1 MSVTVEHLVSNV
13 EVMEHLGNSDHNT
26 VLLKSAPA
34 APAAPTP
41 TNDVGAWAGDEASG
55 AAGNYWLP
63 TASAGH
69 RRH

>member
-1 MSVTVEHLVSNV
+1 MP
-13 EVMEHLGNSDHNT
+13 
-26 VLLKSAPA
+26 VLLKAAPA
-34 APAAPTP
+34 APAP

-55 AAGNYWLP
+55 AAGNYWPP

>member
-1 MSVTVEHLVSNV
+1 MTVYAITDTKKGEQGS
-13 EVMEHLGNSDHNT
+13 
-26 VLLKSAPA
+26 VLLKAAPA
-34 APAAPTP
+34 APAAPAP

>member
-1 MSVTVEHLVSNV
+1 M
-13 EVMEHLGNSDHNT
+13 NT
-26 VLLKSAPA
+26 FIRQKRQNDRQKTEYIQQPSCKKDNKKTNL
-34 APAAPTP
+34 

>member
-1 MSVTVEHLVSNV
+1 MSCQDEVLRISKKLDKIISSKNVVSCR
-13 EVMEHLGNSDHNT
+13 S
-26 VLLKSAPA
+26 VLLKAAPA
-34 APAAPTP
+34 APAP

-55 AAGNYWLP
+55 AAGNYWPP